1 MLSHAEELIGYNI
14 KTSRRIIRF
23 LAIHLKEDGI
33 TPEQWT
39 VLKRVG
45 ESRGISQKELS
56 ARADKDQATLTK
68 ILDLL
73 EKKNFIRREANPRDR
88 RSFLVV
94 LTEAGEELKQS
105 LTDKVEILFA
115 GLLENTSD
123 EDLAVFLGIL
133 DRINGNIANN
143 TTS

>member
-56 ARADKDQATLTK
+56 ARADKDQATMTK

-94 LTEAGEELKQS
+94 LTEAGEELKKT
-105 LTDKVEILFA
+105 LTDKMEILFA

>member
-45 ESRGISQKELS
+45 ESRSISQKELS
-56 ARADKDQATLTK
+56 ARADKDQATMTK

-94 LTEAGEELKQS
+94 LTEAGEELKQT
-105 LTDKVEILFA
+105 LTDKMEILFA

>member
-1 MLSHAEELIGYNI
+1 M
-14 KTSRRIIRF
+14 
-23 LAIHLKEDGI
+23 
-33 TPEQWT
+33 
-39 VLKRVG
+39 KRVG

-94 LTEAGEELKQS
+94 LTEAGEELKQT
-105 LTDKVEILFA
+105 LTDKMEILFA

>member
-23 LAIHLKEDGI
+23 LAFHLKEEGI

-45 ESRGISQKELS
+45 ESRSISQKELS

-73 EKKNFIRREANPRDR
+73 EKKNFIRREANPRDW

-94 LTEAGEELKQS
+94 LTEAGEELKQT
-105 LTDKVEILFA
+105 LTDKMEILFA

>member
-105 LTDKVEILFA
+105 LIDKVEILFA

>member
-1 MLSHAEELIGYNI
+1 MVSHAEQLIGYNI

-94 LTEAGEELKQS
+94 LTEAGEELKQT
-105 LTDKVEILFA
+105 LTDKMEILFA

-133 DRINGNIANN
+133 DRING
-143 TTS
+143 T

>member
-94 LTEAGEELKQS
+94 LTEAGEELKKT

-133 DRINGNIANN
+133 DRINGNIAKN

>member
-1 MLSHAEELIGYNI
+1 MFFKQKINILSLLTGLTAYIFIGE
-14 KTSRRIIRF
+14 R
-23 LAIHLKEDGI
+23 LLLDGS
-33 TPEQWT
+33 W
-39 VLKRVG
+39 
-45 ESRGISQKELS
+45 
-56 ARADKDQATLTK
+56 
-68 ILDLL
+68 
-73 EKKNFIRREANPRDR
+73 

-94 LTEAGEELKQS
+94 LTEAGEELKKT
-105 LTDKVEILFA
+105 LTDKMEILFA

>member
-23 LAIHLKEDGI
+23 LAIHLKEEGI

-94 LTEAGEELKQS
+94 LTEAGEELKKT
-105 LTDKVEILFA
+105 LTDKMEILFA

>member
-56 ARADKDQATLTK
+56 ARADKDQATMTK

-94 LTEAGEELKQS
+94 LTEAGEELKQT
-105 LTDKVEILFA
+105 LTDKMEILFA

>member
-1 MLSHAEELIGYNI
+1 MIGYNI

>member
-14 KTSRRIIRF
+14 KTSGRIIRF

-56 ARADKDQATLTK
+56 ARADKDQATMTK

-94 LTEAGEELKQS
+94 LTEAGEELKQT
-105 LTDKVEILFA
+105 LTDKMEILFA

>member
-33 TPEQWT
+33 TPEQRT

-94 LTEAGEELKQS
+94 LTEAGEELKQT
-105 LTDKVEILFA
+105 LTDKMEILFA

>member
-56 ARADKDQATLTK
+56 ARADKDQAIMTK

-94 LTEAGEELKQS
+94 LTEAGEELKQT
-105 LTDKVEILFA
+105 LTDKMEILFA
-115 GLLENTSD
+115 GLLESTSD

>member
-1 MLSHAEELIGYNI
+1 MLSHAEQLIGYNI

-23 LAIHLKEDGI
+23 LAFHLKEEGI

-45 ESRGISQKELS
+45 ESRSISQKELS

-94 LTEAGEELKQS
+94 LTEAGEELKQT
-105 LTDKVEILFA
+105 LTDKMEILFA
-115 GLLENTSD
+115 GLLESTSD
-123 EDLAVFLGIL
+123 EDLAVFLVIL

>member
-73 EKKNFIRREANPRDR
+73 EKKNFIRREVNPRDR

-94 LTEAGEELKQS
+94 LTEAGEELKKT
-105 LTDKVEILFA
+105 LTDKMEILFA

>member
-94 LTEAGEELKQS
+94 LTEAGEELKQT
-105 LTDKVEILFA
+105 LTDKMEILFA

>member
-23 LAIHLKEDGI
+23 LAFHLKEEGI

-56 ARADKDQATLTK
+56 ARADKGQATLTE

-73 EKKNFIRREANPRDR
+73 EK
-88 RSFLVV
+88 
-94 LTEAGEELKQS
+94 EELHSARSKS
-105 LTDKVEILFA
+105 AGSALFFSGA
-115 GLLENTSD
+115 H
-123 EDLAVFLGIL
+123 
-133 DRINGNIANN
+133 
-143 TTS
+143 

>member
-1 MLSHAEELIGYNI
+1 MLL
-14 KTSRRIIRF
+14 
-23 LAIHLKEDGI
+23 DGS
-33 TPEQWT
+33 W
-39 VLKRVG
+39 
-45 ESRGISQKELS
+45 
-56 ARADKDQATLTK
+56 
-68 ILDLL
+68 
-73 EKKNFIRREANPRDR
+73 

-94 LTEAGEELKQS
+94 LTEAGEELKKT
-105 LTDKVEILFA
+105 LTDKMEILFA

>member
-1 MLSHAEELIGYNI
+1 MLSHAEQLIGYNI

-94 LTEAGEELKQS
+94 LTEAGEELKQT
-105 LTDKVEILFA
+105 LTDKMEILFA